1 MAECPVS
8 YLSKVMAIS
17 NETCLLIGGAIDI
30 KQTKVFPYVFQAN
43 QDGNLERKTNMLQ
56 ARAAFGCHLDKA
68 SKRVYVIGGSIN
80 QDEATD
86 QCEVYDIKKDKWS
99 PLPSLDVNIC
109 SSSAITLGEFEAG
122 SKYLFS
128 FGGIT
133 KNEGE
138 LNIISNIFRLDLE
151 F

>member
-17 NETCLLIGGAIDI
+17 NEMCLLIGGAIDI

-86 QCEVYDIKKDKWS
+86 QCEVYDIEKDNPNWQTVELSTLKDNDDREIGAEWS
-99 PLPSLDVNIC
+99 GTTRSQIL
-109 SSSAITLGEFEAG
+109 
-122 SKYLFS
+122 K
-128 FGGIT
+128 
-133 KNEGE
+133 
-138 LNIISNIFRLDLE
+138 
-151 F
+151 